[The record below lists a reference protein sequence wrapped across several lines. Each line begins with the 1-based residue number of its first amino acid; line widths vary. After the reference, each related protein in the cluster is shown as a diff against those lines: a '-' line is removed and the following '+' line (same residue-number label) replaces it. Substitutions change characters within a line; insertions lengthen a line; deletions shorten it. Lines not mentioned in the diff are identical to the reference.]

1 MTDII
6 SIWEWVTTDLGSL
19 TVDPFNSLFRLLLSM
34 MLGAAV
40 GTERKRKGQIAGV
53 RTFAL
58 ISMGACLAMLLSI
71 YVPQEYLGL
80 KNGDPG
86 RIAAQVITGIG
97 FIGGGAIIQMK
108 GSVRGLTT
116 AAGIWSTAI
125 IGMACGIGMYFVA
138 VGATVM
144 IFIVLVLFE
153 MYERWHGVG
162 QEAKVINVT
171 VSGIIHDME
180 PYRKVF
186 NENKVHLSNFYIDYD
201 YAGYHTEISFLVLL
215 QPRRDILPL
224 LESLRSIR
232 PTERLVLSSQ
242 LDV

>member
-1 MTDII
+1 MQ
-6 SIWEWVTTDLGSL
+6 DLWNILVDDLCSL
-19 TVDPFNSLFRLLLSM
+19 EVDPFNSLFRMLLSM
-34 MLGAAV
+34 VLGAAV

-58 ISMGACLAMLLSI
+58 ISMGACLAMILSI

-125 IGMACGIGMYFVA
+125 IGMACGIGMYGVA
-138 VGATVM
+138 IGSTIM
-144 IFIVLVLFE
+144 IFVVLVVFE
-153 MYERWHGVG
+153 AYERWRGIG

-171 VSGIIHDME
+171 VNGIVQDLARYKE
-180 PYRKVF
+180 VF
-186 NENKVHLSNFYIDYD
+186 NSFNTHLSTYYIDYN
-201 YAGYHTEISFLVLL
+201 YVENRTEISFLILVNPHGDL
-215 QPRRDILPL
+215 LPL
-224 LESLRSIR
+224 LRGVREAGDTRSI
-232 PTERLVLSSQ
+232 VLSSQ
-242 LDV
+242 LDI